1 MHKHDNINTSLMLFC
16 PFKVIDL
23 HYQGHTDEP
32 IGSSFPGFIAY
43 VVTPEKFC
51 DILNY
56 YYRVV
61 RSTVLH
67 FNGLCNKI
75 TQHTNT

>member
-56 YYRVV
+56 Y
-61 RSTVLH
+61 
-67 FNGLCNKI
+67 
-75 TQHTNT
+75 